1 MTNLILVCA
10 ALVIFLIYNVVSI
23 ILFDVPTSLS
33 DTYYLYRSL
42 GFQKFGKK
50 GRVLGYIFT
59 LMMFSMAFLL
69 MPAWL
74 EITDSMGGW
83 QSNLTVL
90 SFLAAGAIVFVGAAP
105 AFRNIGI
112 ENKIHMIAAK
122 LCAVFAIAWCTIIC
136 FWYGIVIGAASIGL
150 GWLFGLFLEWILA
163 KRCSIPKYTI
173 KFLKHDSDYWWEMCA
188 FVATFITIIVQN
200 ILNIINQ

>member
-1 MTNLILVCA
+1 MTNLILVCI
-10 ALVIFLIYNVVSI
+10 ALAIFLIYNVVSI

-33 DTYYLYRSL
+33 DTYYLYRNL
-42 GFQKFGKK
+42 GLQKFGKK
-50 GRVLGYIFT
+50 GGVLGYIFT

-74 EITDSMGGW
+74 EITDSMGDW

-90 SFLAAGAIVFVGAAP
+90 SFLAAGAIAFVGAAP

-112 ENKIHMIAAK
+112 ENKVHMIAAK
-122 LCAVFAIAWCTIIC
+122 LCAVFAIAWCAIVC
-136 FWYGIVIGAASIGL
+136 FWYGIVIVAASIGL
-150 GWLFGLFLEWILA
+150 VWLFGLFLEWILA

-173 KFLKHDSDYWWEMCA
+173 KLLKQDSDYWWEMCA
-188 FVATFITIIVQN
+188 FGATFTTVIVQSV
-200 ILNIINQ
+200 LNML

>member
-1 MTNLILVCA
+1 MINLILVCA
-10 ALVIFLIYNVVSI
+10 ALVIFLIYNIVSI

-90 SFLAAGAIVFVGAAP
+90 SFLAAGAREFVGAAP

-112 ENKIHMIAAK
+112 ENKVHMIAAK
-122 LCAVFAIAWCTIIC
+122 LCAVFAIAWCAIVC
-136 FWYGIVIGAASIGL
+136 FWYGIVIVVASIGL
-150 GWLFGLFLEWILA
+150 VWLFGLIFEWIMT
-163 KRCSIPKYTI
+163 KRFNVFSDTI
-173 KFLKHDSDYWWEMCA
+173 RLLKLNADYWWEMCA
-188 FVATFITIIVQN
+188 FGATFTTVIVQS
-200 ILNIINQ
+200 ILNML